1 MDIVRVTT
9 SRGWP
14 GSRVSADGTPARAN
28 SAYASSTT
36 TMPGA
41 SASTASTVASGSAVP
56 VGLFGLVRKTT
67 SGACSRTCAAASC
80 GLMPN
85 SASRTPGRQRV
96 PVPAVMIS
104 CIEYD
109 GVKPSA
115 VRPGPPNACS
125 SCWMTSLDPLA
136 AQTCAGA
143 SPWPRYAAR
152 SARSASAS
160 RSG

>member
-9 SRGWP
+9 SRGCP
-14 GSRVSADGTPARAN
+14 GSSVSADGTPGRAN

-41 SASTASTVASGSAVP
+41 TSSTASTVSGGSAVP
-56 VGLFGLVRKTT
+56 VGLFGEVRNTT
-67 SGACSRTCAAASC
+67 AGRCAATCAAAAAA
-80 GLMPN
+80 GTVK
-85 SASRTPGRQRV
+85 SASRVPSTHPVAV
-96 PVPAVMIS
+96 PVAMIS

-125 SCWMTSLDPLA
+125 SCWRISLDPFA
-136 AQTCAGA
+136 AHTCSAT
-143 SPWPRYAAR
+143 SPCPR
-152 SARSASAS
+152 
-160 RSG
+160 